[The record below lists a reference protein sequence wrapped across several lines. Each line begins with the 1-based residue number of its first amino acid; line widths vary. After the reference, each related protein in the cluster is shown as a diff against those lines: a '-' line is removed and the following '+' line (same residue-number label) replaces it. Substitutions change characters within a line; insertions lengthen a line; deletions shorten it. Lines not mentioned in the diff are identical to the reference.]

1 MMSEALLEP
10 ILRKMRLRRVIALIP
25 DNVELLDIGCGTKAA
40 LLRAIEPK
48 IKRGIGLDF
57 KVPEWHTDKVQTI
70 QGHLDNRLPFPDN
83 SFDVVTMLAVL
94 EHIEYEEDI
103 LREIRRILRPNG
115 SLILTVPSVWAKP
128 VLEFLSYRLKIIDER
143 EIRDHKRYYDR
154 KKLRRTLVEKIGFGD
169 FQHKYFQLFMNNF
182 CCVKNR

>member
-1 MMSEALLEP
+1 MSEFLLEP
-10 ILRKMRLRRVIALIP
+10 ILRKMRLRKVIALIP

-57 KVPEWHTDKVQTI
+57 KVPEWRSEKIQTI
-70 QGHLDNRLPFPDN
+70 QGHLDDHLPFLDN

-115 SLILTVPSVWAKP
+115 FLILTVPSVWAKP
-128 VLEFLSYRLKIIDER
+128 ILEFLSYRLKIVDDM

-154 KKLRRTLVEKIGFGD
+154 GKLKTTLIEKSGFSN
-169 FQHKYFQLFMNNF
+169 FHHKYFQLFMNNF
-182 CCVKNR
+182 CWVQNK